1 MTGIFVKKLLQ
12 EIKMYKWQ
20 NDFTSKHEQYQD
32 EMINGN
38 FFSPELMVASDIN
51 SQDIQK
57 IWEKYEKC
65 NQHNCYDAIYKNFEN
80 KEYLRPPLKI
90 INQNLSYRTEL

>member
-1 MTGIFVKKLLQ
+1 
-12 EIKMYKWQ
+12 
-20 NDFTSKHEQYQD
+20 
-32 EMINGN
+32 
-38 FFSPELMVASDIN
+38 MVASDIK

-90 INQNLSYRTEL
+90 KKQNLSDRKEL

>member
-1 MTGIFVKKLLQ
+1 MS
-12 EIKMYKWQ
+12 E
-20 NDFTSKHEQYQD
+20 HEQYRN
-32 EMINGN
+32 EIINGN
-38 FFSPELMVASDIN
+38 FFSPELMVASDIK

-80 KEYLRPPLKI
+80 REYLRPLLKI
-90 INQNLSYRTEL
+90 KNQNLSERAEL

>member
-1 MTGIFVKKLLQ
+1 MS
-12 EIKMYKWQ
+12 E
-20 NDFTSKHEQYQD
+20 HEQYQN
-32 EMINGN
+32 EIINGN
-38 FFSPELMVASDIN
+38 FFSPELMVASDIK

-65 NQHNCYDAIYKNFEN
+65 NRHNCYDAIYKNFEN

-90 INQNLSYRTEL
+90 KNQNLSDRTEL